1 MNVGDA
7 TNIPPQRPPVPS
19 APLEPAHVKKQVE
32 QEKTETS
39 DAVAAPPPAPH
50 TGAFVDIR
58 A

>member
-7 TNIPPQRPPVPS
+7 SNLPSQRPAVPS
-19 APLEPAHVKKQVE
+19 APLEPAHVKKQVD
-32 QEKTETS
+32 QQKTETS
-39 DAVAAPPPAPH
+39 DAVAAPPRAPN